1 MAVFCRNERFSRGNN
16 EKGRIDSL
24 KMKKKVLVAMSGGVD
39 SSVSASLLK
48 DQGYEVVG
56 ATLQVWDYSKNKSN
70 EGYGTCCSHVDVQ
83 DARSVCDILGIP
95 FYVLNSETLFEK
107 TVIKPFVQDYLNAK
121 TPIPCLNC
129 NTFLKFHYLIKK
141 MEELDCDFLATG
153 HYAKVQKLKNG
164 KYGLF
169 TSSNSVK
176 DQSYFLFTL
185 KPEILPRLLF
195 PVGSMNKEEVRKI
208 AIKKALPVFQKK
220 DSTGICFVG
229 KNSYKDFVQ
238 NYVEDNQLK
247 PAKKGLLKHFPTGE
261 ILAEHN
267 GIHNFTIGQ
276 RKGLGVCFNS
286 PLFVIKIDPQT
297 QEVWLGKEDDLYS
310 HSAEVVDVHWLDP
323 ANSGEKLHVKTR
335 FHDEGAP
342 AYIYKKKEHYLLKF
356 LQPKKAITPGQ
367 SAVFYRD
374 KQILG
379 GGVIQKSLNS

>member
-1 MAVFCRNERFSRGNN
+1 
-16 EKGRIDSL
+16 
-24 KMKKKVLVAMSGGVD
+24 
-39 SSVSASLLK
+39 
-48 DQGYEVVG
+48 GYEVVG
-56 ATLQVWDYSKNKSN
+56 ATLQVWDYSKNKNN
-70 EGYGTCCSHVDVQ
+70 EGCGTCCSHVDVQ
-83 DARSVCDILGIP
+83 DARSVCDVLDIP
-95 FYVLNSETLFEK
+95 FYVLNSEELFEK
-107 TVIKPFVQDYLNAK
+107 TVIKPFVHDYLNGK

-141 MEELDCDFLATG
+141 MEELECAFLATG
-153 HYAKVQKLKNG
+153 HYAQIQKLKNG

-169 TSSNSVK
+169 TSSNFVK

-185 KPEILPRLLF
+185 KPEILPQLLF
-195 PVGSMNKEEVRKI
+195 PVGSMSKEEVRKI

-238 NYVEDNQLK
+238 SYIETSQLNLS
-247 PAKKGLLKHFPTGE
+247 KKGLLKHFPTGE

-276 RKGLGVCFNS
+276 RKGLGICSNTV
-286 PLFVIKIDPQT
+286 LFVIKIDSQT
-297 QEVWLGKEDDLYS
+297 QDVWLGTEEDLYS
-310 HSAEVVDVHWLDP
+310 HSAEVANVHWLDE
-323 ANSGEKLHVKTR
+323 ANSGEKLNVKIR
-335 FHDEGAP
+335 FQDEGSP

-356 LQPKKAITPGQ
+356 VRPKKAITPGQ

-379 GGVIQKSLNS
+379 GGVIQKSLNR